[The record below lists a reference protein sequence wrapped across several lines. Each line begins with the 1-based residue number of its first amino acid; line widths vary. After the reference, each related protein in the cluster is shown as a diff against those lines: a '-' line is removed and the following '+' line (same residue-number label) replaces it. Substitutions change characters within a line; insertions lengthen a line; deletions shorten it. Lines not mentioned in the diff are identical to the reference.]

1 MIADLSATD
10 FVRMVTIVASMVA
23 SFRILTYKRQGRYK
37 FSVSLLAWALAFFMI
52 AQAISSAF
60 VSESSPGFYQAGITL
75 FLAFLVWRSRGNVS
89 KLMRCD

>member
-1 MIADLSATD
+1 MIADFTATD
-10 FVRMVTIVASMVA
+10 TVRLVTMLASVAAAVP
-23 SFRILTYKRQGRYK
+23 ILFYRCQGRYK

-52 AQAISSAF
+52 AQAISAAF